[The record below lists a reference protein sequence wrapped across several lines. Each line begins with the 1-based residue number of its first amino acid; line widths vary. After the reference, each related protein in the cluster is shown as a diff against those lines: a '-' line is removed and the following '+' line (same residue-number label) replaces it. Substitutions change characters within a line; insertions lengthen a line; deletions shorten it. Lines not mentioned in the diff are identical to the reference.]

1 MKRNPLTIIVS
12 AVLAAIFI
20 MLLFVFQVRQSEV
33 ALVTTFDKPT
43 AAPYDKPGAYFKLPW
58 PIQKVYKFDKRI
70 QNFEDKLSQGF
81 TKDYNNVVTLTYV
94 GWHISDAR
102 AFFPKFSGSVHVA
115 QNTLEDILRNSQNGV
130 IGQHTLGDLV
140 NTDPKALKFE
150 QIEDEIKQKVQ
161 SQLQSHDYGIEVDF
175 LGFKKIELP
184 DAVTQSVFERM
195 KQERQL
201 LVSKENNDGLR
212 DANIIKAEADSQ
224 AAILV
229 ANAQASA
236 IRIKGEGEAAAAPT
250 LKTFEQNPDLYI
262 FLLRVDALKQSLGQ
276 RATLIFD
283 DRTPPF
289 DLFQSQALKTPGNP

>member
-12 AVLAAIFI
+12 AVLAAIFL

-33 ALVTTFDKPT
+33 ALKTFFDRPT
-43 AAPYDKPGAYFKLPW
+43 ATYDKPGAYIKWPW
-58 PIQKVYKFDKRI
+58 PIEKVYKFDKRI
-70 QNFEDKLSQGF
+70 QNFEDKFSQGY
-81 TKDYNNVVTLTYV
+81 TTDNNNVITTTYI
-94 GWHISDAR
+94 GWHISDAGL
-102 AFFPKFSGSVHVA
+102 FFPKFSGSVHIA
-115 QNTLEDILRNSQNGV
+115 QNTLEDILRNAQNGV
-130 IGQHTLGDLV
+130 IGQHRLGDLV

-150 QIEDEIKQKVQ
+150 QIEDEIKQRVQ
-161 SQLQSHDYGIEVDF
+161 SQLESHNYGIEVDF

-184 DAVTQSVFERM
+184 EAVTQSVFERM

-201 LVSKENNDGLR
+201 LISKETYDGLR
-212 DANIIKAEADSQ
+212 DATIIKAEADRQ
-224 AAILV
+224 ASELV

-262 FLLRVDALKQSLGQ
+262 FLLRIDALKQSLGQ